1 MEQILTITLTQIADL
16 VLDKHVLT
24 TQHSV
29 SFSGGSDKVR
39 YFMNLGYMYD
49 DKPNFMSGQD
59 KTRYTL
65 DTNIALDITKWF
77 TVKGSIKYIR
87 NVSDTEHGQPWMG
100 NFLLVPS
107 IMVAQQ
113 SNGEW
118 GSIAGGK
125 QATQSFITGNPL
137 RALSNKNWSKSK
149 TEETMY
155 DLGF

>member
-1 MEQILTITLTQIADL
+1 MGKYQVILHKKKLINLEMEQILTITLTQIADL

-65 DTNIALDITKWF
+65 DTNIASDITKWF

-100 NFLLVPS
+100 TFYWFHLLWWLNS
-107 IMVAQQ
+107 QME
-113 SNGEW
+113 NGEVLPVVNRLPNLL
-118 GSIAGGK
+118 S
-125 QATQSFITGNPL
+125 QAILFVL
-137 RALSNKNWSKSK
+137 
-149 TEETMY
+149 
-155 DLGF
+155 

>member
-1 MEQILTITLTQIADL
+1 
-16 VLDKHVLT
+16 
-24 TQHSV
+24 
-29 SFSGGSDKVR
+29 
-39 YFMNLGYMYD
+39 
-49 DKPNFMSGQD
+49 MSGQD

-65 DTNIALDITKWF
+65 DTNIASDITKWF

-125 QATQSFITGNPL
+125 QATQS
-137 RALSNKNWSKSK
+137 LSQAI
-149 TEETMY
+149 
-155 DLGF
+155 LFVL